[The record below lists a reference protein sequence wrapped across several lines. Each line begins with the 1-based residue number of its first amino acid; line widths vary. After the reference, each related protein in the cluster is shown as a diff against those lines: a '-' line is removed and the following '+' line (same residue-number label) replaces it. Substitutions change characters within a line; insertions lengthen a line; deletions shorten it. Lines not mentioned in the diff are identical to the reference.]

1 MLLSLFGIGAI
12 ILAALITLP
21 AAKKSGIGAL
31 VFFVVLAL
39 VGTVG
44 AVIFSSHY
52 HLPPSEKQKAEH
64 TQHVITE
71 WLEGQGA
78 EVKNAPEPK
87 DMLDG
92 KAGMWNLELQ
102 GQELNLLCTPGK
114 GFPEKAKLDCAETMP
129 LISEDLKVDFDDIE
143 SGH

>member
-21 AAKKSGIGAL
+21 ASKKAGIGAI
-31 VFFVVLAL
+31 VFFVVLSLIGAI
-39 VGTVG
+39 G
-44 AVIFSSHY
+44 AVIFSSHF

-64 TQHVITE
+64 THHVITE

-78 EVKNAPEPK
+78 EVKNSPEPEEL
-87 DMLDG
+87 LDG
-92 KAGMWNLELQ
+92 NAAMWNLEVQ

-114 GFPEKAKLDCAETMP
+114 GFPEKATLNCAESMP
-129 LISEDLKVDFDDIE
+129 LISEDLKIDFDDIE